1 MVGFNTHSKHRGH
14 HANAAITI
22 LIIIRL
28 CVRPPLFAS
37 HIHSFFLLYWNG
49 TNLYYHQSATMI
61 TLHDDSNS
69 KPPVSSLVLILNS
82 LIFVAY
88 HCSSLYP
95 PIRWLAFP
103 SLTSHLG
110 LVQSK
115 YKTVSPSPISLYM
128 FLFFYHLVD
137 IT

>member
-61 TLHDDSNS
+61 TLDDDSNS

-103 SLTSHLG
+103 SLTVILALSN
-110 LVQSK
+110 
-115 YKTVSPSPISLYM
+115 PSIKRYPLLQYRYTCFYFFTISS
-128 FLFFYHLVD
+128 
-137 IT
+137 